1 MKTINKTWNEFWGKF
16 IMVDARK
23 NIPDREKKI
32 QKKADWIW
40 ANGMLSGHPKILDL
54 GCGPGVID
62 ICLAKM
68 GANIV
73 AIDWIESIIKIAKE
87 EARGE
92 SVEFITD
99 DIRKV
104 SYPDNSFD
112 CILIIETVG
121 SMSKEDDLDIITKSF
136 HWLKKNGRLIIDCP
150 DPGRAEKKHSRTE
163 EYEEGVLKM
172 ESSFNDSN
180 SIQTIVPS
188 LITKKNETIKLYDP
202 ISMVKGEYYGFKRY
216 LYNKEELKNIL
227 TGIGYSVNEIPHHWG
242 DKYFA
247 FTGLKK

>member
-1 MKTINKTWNEFWGKF
+1 MKATNKTWNEFWGKF

-23 NIPDREKKI
+23 NIPNRQKKI

-40 ANGMLSGHPKILDL
+40 ANGILSGHPKILDL

-62 ICLAKM
+62 IFLAKM

-73 AIDWIESIIKIAKE
+73 AIDWIESVIKIAKE
-87 EARGE
+87 EARGL
-92 SVEFITD
+92 SVEFLAD
-99 DIRKV
+99 DIRNV

-121 SMSKEDDLDIITKSF
+121 SMSKEDDLDLIKKSF
-136 HWLKKNGRLIIDCP
+136 QWLKKNGRLIIDCI
-150 DPGRAEKKHSRTE
+150 DPCRAETHSHTK

-172 ESSFNDSN
+172 EVSFNESN
-180 SIQTIVPS
+180 SIITIDPS
-188 LITKKNETIKLYDP
+188 LQTKKNETIRLYDP

-227 TGIGYSVNEIPHHWG
+227 TGVGYSVNEVPHHLN
-242 DKYFA
+242 DEYYA
-247 FTGLKK
+247 FTGTKK

>member
-1 MKTINKTWNEFWGKF
+1 MKATNKTWNEFWGKF

-23 NIPDREKKI
+23 NIPNRQKKI

-40 ANGMLSGHPKILDL
+40 ANGILSGHPKILDL

-73 AIDWIESIIKIAKE
+73 AIDWIESVIKIAKE
-87 EARGE
+87 EARGL
-92 SVEFITD
+92 SVEFLAD
-99 DIRKV
+99 DIRNV

-121 SMSKEDDLDIITKSF
+121 SMSKEDDLDLITKSF
-136 HWLKKNGRLIIDCP
+136 QWLKKNGRLIIDCP
-150 DPGRAEKKHSRTE
+150 DPCRAETHSHTK

-172 ESSFNDSN
+172 EVSFNESN
-180 SIQTIVPS
+180 SIITIDPS
-188 LITKKNETIKLYDP
+188 LQTKKNETIRLYDP

-227 TGIGYSVNEIPHHWG
+227 TGVGYSVNEVPHHLN
-242 DKYFA
+242 DEYYA
-247 FTGLKK
+247 FTGTKK